1 MFISMSSFFKMKFF
15 LGEKKI
21 KREIIKFRAG
31 INEIWTQGNK
41 KDISMKPKD
50 NSLKKSI

>member
-21 KREIIKFRAG
+21 KREIIKIRAG
-31 INEIWTQGNK
+31 INEIWTQEN

-50 NSLKKSI
+50 NSFKKSI